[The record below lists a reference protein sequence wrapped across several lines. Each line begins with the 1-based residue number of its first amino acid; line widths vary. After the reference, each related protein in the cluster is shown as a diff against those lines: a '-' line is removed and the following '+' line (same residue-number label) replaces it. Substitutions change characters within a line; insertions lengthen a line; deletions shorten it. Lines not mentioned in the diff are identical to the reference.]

1 MPTRDLRRK
10 RDGGSRELC
19 LLETGVWEEDR
30 QSSGVLSSSVAEI
43 RGLTYSL
50 KPRVKLSVD
59 CELLVDKIVQELGA
73 AGRVTG
79 ESPMQRRGK
88 GMCRAVNGNVKTR
101 CLVSM
106 SL

>member
-10 RDGGSRELC
+10 CNGGSRELC

-30 QSSGVLSSSVAEI
+30 QSSSMTEI

-59 CELLVDKIVQELGA
+59 CELLVDKIVHELGA

-88 GMCRAVNGNVKTR
+88 GMCSAVNRNVKTR